1 MRNAVI
7 VLLAVGGLV
16 LLLGALSHSLI
27 LDIDSVAGTVRG
39 VSAFWIALVVA
50 VVFVI
55 AGLAA
60 AALARG
66 GAVAEQHKLEA
77 ELQTTYERLRAAEA
91 QIPAAAAPIPEV
103 SEPAPEQLPVI
114 DESTD
119 QARGVTIDSTDQTSS
134 VTDESTEPTPT
145 DA

>member
-27 LDIDSVAGTVRG
+27 LDIDYVAGTVRG

-91 QIPAAAAPIPEV
+91 QIPAAAPIPEV

-119 QARGVTIDSTDQTSS
+119 QAPSVTIDSTDQTSS